1 MRSFCEP
8 KTSQKK
14 KEKNLAFMEEVV
26 VENLFNGER
35 EAKIKAAR
43 ELVRLSTKQ
52 RHNLAE
58 RGVISPLFSMLH
70 SQHYKTVEAALSA
83 LLSLTFC
90 SERLVYSYS
99 LLQF

>member
-1 MRSFCEP
+1 
-8 KTSQKK
+8 
-14 KEKNLAFMEEVV
+14 MEEVV

-43 ELVRLSTKQ
+43 ELIKLSTKQ

-58 RGVISPLFSMLH
+58 RGVMSPLISMLP

-83 LLSLTFC
+83 LLSLTFR